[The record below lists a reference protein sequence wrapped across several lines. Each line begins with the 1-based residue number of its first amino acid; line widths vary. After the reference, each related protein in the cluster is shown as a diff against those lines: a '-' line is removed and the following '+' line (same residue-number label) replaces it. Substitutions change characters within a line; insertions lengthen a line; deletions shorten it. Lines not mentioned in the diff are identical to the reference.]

1 MPFIQVNVSQT
12 LEDTQKEQLKA
23 RLGEVITLIPGK
35 TEAVTMIDITDSRT
49 IYMNGK
55 PIDGGFIEV
64 RLYGAAEQA
73 SKEAMTEAVFAAME
87 QLLGIKPHN
96 LYLNIFEMNSWG
108 TGGRLK

>member
-12 LEDTQKEQLKA
+12 LKDTQKEQLKA

-35 TEAVTMIDITDSRT
+35 TEAVTMIDIADNRT
-49 IYMNGK
+49 IYMDGK

-73 SKEAMTEAVFAAME
+73 NKEAMTEAVFAAME
-87 QLLGIKPHN
+87 QLLGIKPQN
-96 LYLNIFEMNSWG
+96 LYLNIFELNNWG
-108 TGGRLK
+108 TRGRLK

>member
-12 LEDTQKEQLKA
+12 LKDTQKEQLKA

-35 TEAVTMIDITDSRT
+35 TEAVTMIDIADSRA
-49 IYMNGK
+49 IYKDGK

-64 RLYGAAEQA
+64 RLYGAAQQS

-87 QLLGIKPHN
+87 ELLGIKPQN
-96 LYLNIFEMNSWG
+96 LYLNIFEMSSWG